1 MITIFNLEGE
11 WRLHSIDGI
20 LVNHVV
26 ICSLIGWFFAQALKI
41 PLYYRVEHKWEWNRF
56 IGSGGMPSSHTAMVV
71 SLAIIVG
78 ALEGFDT
85 ALFGICVVLASIVM
99 YDATGVRRETGT
111 QATVINQI
119 LKDVL
124 INGKRISDEELK
136 ELVGHTPFE
145 VLGGFLVGTL
155 TALGYLWLVVNK

>member
-1 MITIFNLEGE
+1 M
-11 WRLHSIDGI
+11 HSIEKI
-20 LVNHVV
+20 LLNHVV
-26 ICSLIGWFFAQALKI
+26 ISTLIAWFVAQALKI
-41 PLYYRVEHKWEWNRF
+41 PLYYRVEHVWDWRRF
-56 IGSGGMPSSHTAMVV
+56 IGSGGMPSSHTSMVIA
-71 SLAIIVG
+71 LCITVG

-85 ALFGICVVLASIVM
+85 SVFGVCFVLATIVM

-145 VLGGFLVGTL
+145 VLGGALVGAITSIL
-155 TALGYLWLVVNK
+155 YIWVVSV

>member
-1 MITIFNLEGE
+1 MHNIN
-11 WRLHSIDGI
+11 GI
-20 LVNHVV
+20 LVNHAV
-26 ICSLIGWFFAQALKI
+26 ICSLIAWFVAQALKI
-41 PLYYRVEHKWEWNRF
+41 PLYYRVEHRWDWKRF
-56 IGSGGMPSSHTAMVV
+56 VGSGGMPSSHTAMVIAL
-71 SLAIIVG
+71 SLTVG
-78 ALEGFDT
+78 VLEGFNT
-85 ALFGICVVLASIVM
+85 AVFAVCFVLSTIVM

-145 VLGGFLVGTL
+145 VAGGFLVGAI
-155 TALGYLWLVVNK
+155 TAGVYLWLIVA

>member
-1 MITIFNLEGE
+1 MHN
-11 WRLHSIDGI
+11 IDGI

-26 ICSLIGWFFAQALKI
+26 LCSLCAWFIAQAMKI
-41 PLYYRVEHKWEWNRF
+41 PLYYRVEHRWDWGRF
-56 IGSGGMPSSHTAMVV
+56 VGSGGMPSSHTAMVIAL
-71 SLAIIVG
+71 SISVG
-78 ALEGFDT
+78 VLNGFDT
-85 ALFGICVVLASIVM
+85 ALFGICFVLSTIVM
-99 YDATGVRRETGT
+99 YDATGVRREAGT

-145 VLGGFLVGTL
+145 VLGGVIVGLV
-155 TALGYLWLVVNK
+155 TALLYFWLVAI